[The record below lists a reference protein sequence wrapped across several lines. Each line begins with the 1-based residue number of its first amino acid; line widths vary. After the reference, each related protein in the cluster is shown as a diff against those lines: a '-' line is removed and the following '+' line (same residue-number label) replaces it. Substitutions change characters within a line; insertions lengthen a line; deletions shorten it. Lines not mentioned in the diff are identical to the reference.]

1 MLKMYLKIRPKRMIM
16 ICVDGPVLFLF
27 KRNVT
32 VHDIVFQEA
41 QSFECGEPLLK
52 KGLFFGK
59 RVAEDGSSSA
69 AVSPLGSLEALGTGN
84 IEVFLVS

>member
-1 MLKMYLKIRPKRMIM
+1 MIM
-16 ICVDGPVLFLF
+16 ICVVVPVLFLF

-41 QSFECGEPLLK
+41 QSFECGEPLLM

-59 RVAEDGSSSA
+59 RVAEGGSSSA
-69 AVSPLGSLEALGTGN
+69 AVSPLGSLEAVGTGN